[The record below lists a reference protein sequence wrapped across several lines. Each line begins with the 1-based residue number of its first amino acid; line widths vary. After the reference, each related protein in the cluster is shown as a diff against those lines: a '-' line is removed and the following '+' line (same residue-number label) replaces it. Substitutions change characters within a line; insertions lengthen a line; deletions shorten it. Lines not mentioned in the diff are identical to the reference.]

1 MALRRPTSPLATSP
15 EAGPTAR
22 GPSDFERL
30 LHSSDATQR
39 RLAAQSLGATP
50 GAAPALV
57 ERLHLERDARVREA
71 LFTSVGRLPGADT
84 VRALMPLLRSED
96 VSLRNGAI
104 EALSG
109 MPEWVAPHILQMLE
123 DADPDVRVFTVN
135 MMSDLRHAQVPDW
148 LHRVLLHEPHV
159 NVVAAALDVLAEVG
173 RAQDLAAIERVRAR
187 FPDDPFIDF
196 AATMAAQQI
205 GSP

>member
-1 MALRRPTSPLATSP
+1 MALRRPTSPLTPSP
-15 EAGPTAR
+15 ETGPTTND
-22 GPSDFERL
+22 PSDFERL

-57 ERLHLERDARVREA
+57 ERLPLERDARVRAA
-71 LFTSVGRLPGADT
+71 LFTSVGRLPGAET

-96 VSLRNGAI
+96 ASLRNGAI
-104 EALSG
+104 EVLSG
-109 MPEWVAPHILQMLE
+109 MPEWVAPHMLQMLE

-135 MMSDLRHAQVPDW
+135 MMSELRHAQVPDW

-173 RAQDLAAIERVRAR
+173 RAQDLAAIDRVRAR

-196 AATMAAQQI
+196 AATMATQQI